1 MLGLGKMEID
11 EMGLPKK
18 IDIKAAWYGDD
29 LRKTPD
35 LWSHHLNSAEINE
48 LETAAANFL
57 KSGEQ
62 IGEITKENFY
72 LPTFGNFL
80 AKLQD
85 ELKYGL
91 GFKLIR
97 GLPVDRYD
105 ARSYSTIFCGIGSH
119 LGLARSQNAAGHLL
133 GHVRDVGLDIN
144 DPSTRVYQTTARQ
157 HFHTDSCDVVGLL
170 CLREAKE
177 GGKSMLAS
185 SVTVFNEMSKRCP
198 RLVRELFKSIARDRR
213 GEIPDGQEAFYNI
226 PVFNWLDDYL
236 TCFYHRE
243 YIDSAQR
250 YEKAPKLS
258 SRQIEALNLF
268 DQIANEESVYLGMQ
282 FKPGDM
288 QFVYN
293 HSLLHDR
300 TEFIDWPDPA
310 KRRHLLRLWLALP
323 SDRPLPESFA
333 QRYGSIE
340 IGIRGG
346 IETKETVLQVPL
358 DA

>member
-1 MLGLGKMEID
+1 MKI
-11 EMGLPKK
+11 PTK
-18 IDIKAAWYGDD
+18 IDIPAAWFGDQ
-29 LRKTPD
+29 LKKNPK
-35 LWSHHLNSAEINE
+35 LWSYELRSEEIIE
-48 LETAAANFL
+48 LENAALDFI
-57 KSGEQ
+57 KSGEL
-62 IGEITKENFY
+62 IGRISKKSFF
-72 LPTFGNFL
+72 LPRFGPVL
-80 AKLQD
+80 AKLQN
-85 ELKYGL
+85 ELREGL

-97 GLPVDRYD
+97 GLPVDQYD
-105 ARSYSTIFCGIGSH
+105 AATFSTIFCGIGSH

-133 GHVRDVGLDIN
+133 GHVRDIGLDVAN
-144 DPSTRVYQTTARQ
+144 PSTRVYQTTARQ

-185 SVTVFNEMSKRCP
+185 SVTIYNEMSKRSP
-198 RLVRELFKSIARDRR
+198 DLAQALFEPIARDRR
-213 GEIPDGQEAFYNI
+213 GEIPIGQKAFYAV
-226 PVFNWLDDYL
+226 PVFNWYKGYL

-250 YEKAPKLS
+250 YEEAPELKS
-258 SRQIEALNLF
+258 KQIEALNLF

-282 FKPGDM
+282 FRPGDM

-293 HSLLHDR
+293 HNLLHDR

-323 SDRPLPESFA
+323 ADRPLPESFA

-340 IGIRGG
+340 IGVRGG
-346 IETKETVLQVPL
+346 IETKETILQVPF